1 MQARSGRG
9 RWAALSGRGRLDEMM
24 RIELAKMPARAAL
37 RLGLLA
43 GFLVVAGCSEPA
55 SGDKRD
61 DPALKASMQ
70 KSMEIYKSKTQAKK
84 GNPAAAKTKP

>member
-1 MQARSGRG
+1 
-9 RWAALSGRGRLDEMM
+9 MM
-24 RIELAKMPARAAL
+24 RVDVTRMPASAAL

-43 GFLVVAGCSEPA
+43 GLLAVAGCSKPA

-70 KSMEIYKSKTQAKK
+70 KRLEIYKSKTQVSGEPLKPSK
-84 GNPAAAKTKP
+84 GNPQASKGYPGKSHPAMPRRRP

>member
-1 MQARSGRG
+1 MGTNVTRVLDRG
-9 RWAALSGRGRLDEMM
+9 
-24 RIELAKMPARAAL
+24 AL

-43 GFLVVAGCSEPA
+43 GFFAVAGCSEPG
-55 SGDKRD
+55 SGDKKD

-84 GNPAAAKTKP
+84 ESPASEKPKH